1 MQLRSTVAIFAATML
16 VANAAPSWAT
26 GGGVECVIHDWA
38 VPPGTWTGS
47 GDVDPTPLLMT
58 ATTRWQFHLD
68 HCSLSAG
75 VCDFFGSGS
84 RTFQNGAERIEWY
97 PTNTQPTISAVG
109 NAVTYSFMMRDAFV
123 PIQGQPRFEDMDW
136 TLTAQ
141 LPAAPPDSPSAADL
155 AQATSISVAIDHWV
169 DNTFFIIH
177 WGGTAT
183 DTQFVSC
190 TPVLA
195 GLAVDDVAQAEGSGG
210 GTTPF
215 VFTVSRSHNADAVS
229 VTAATMDGSAEAGT
243 DYTSV
248 GPVVLDFPAG
258 GTLSQTVTVDV
269 AADDAVELNENFT
282 LELSNAVNASIADG
296 TGDGTIQNDDTPAEL
311 TIDDVPQTEGSGGG
325 TTIQA
330 FTVSRSHNLE
340 TVSVQAQSVD
350 GTATA
355 GSDYTG
361 VGPTTLNFPA
371 GGVLAQEVAISVAA
385 DDLVELDEG
394 YTVELS
400 GAVNAT
406 IVDGVGDGTIVN
418 DDAATISI
426 DSASQPE
433 GSGGGT
439 VPFVFTVTLDAAV
452 DTGVAV
458 DFDSADGTAE
468 DESGDGDYAA
478 AQGTVQF
485 AAGAGGSEG
494 VTIDVAADD
503 RPERDE
509 DFFVDLSNVA
519 ADGRDVTLAV
529 DQGTATLLDDDDAC
543 PGLTVYRQPWDSP
556 PDVRG
561 HLATSGPEATFEN
574 VVDGGGTTVP
584 LPPGQVSGLRAWGI
598 GRDGGLPCP
607 LDPAVPFD
615 LIFAADAA
623 GAPGAVLAQRA
634 GVTPAITSVAPDV
647 FQIDL
652 FFAPFDAG
660 GVSWLSI
667 QRAESAGC
675 AFEWL
680 AEDLVGTYDDLVFT
694 PPGPAPD
701 DAYFCLGD
709 PLIFADG
716 FESGDT
722 SAWSATVP

>member
-1 MQLRSTVAIFAATML
+1 M
-16 VANAAPSWAT
+16 
-26 GGGVECVIHDWA
+26 
-38 VPPGTWTGS
+38 
-47 GDVDPTPLLMT
+47 
-58 ATTRWQFHLD
+58 
-68 HCSLSAG
+68 
-75 VCDFFGSGS
+75 
-84 RTFQNGAERIEWY
+84 
-97 PTNTQPTISAVG
+97 
-109 NAVTYSFMMRDAFV
+109 
-123 PIQGQPRFEDMDW
+123 
-136 TLTAQ
+136 
-141 LPAAPPDSPSAADL
+141 
-155 AQATSISVAIDHWV
+155 AIDHWV
-169 DNTFFIIH
+169 DTTFFIIH

-248 GPVVLDFPAG
+248 PPVVLDFAAG
-258 GTLSQTVTVDV
+258 GGLSQTVTVDV
-269 AADDAVELNENFT
+269 AADDAVELDENFT

-296 TGDGTIQNDDTPAEL
+296 TGDGTIQNDDAPAEL

-330 FTVSRSHNLE
+330 FTVIRSHNLE

-371 GGVLAQEVAISVAA
+371 GGVFGQEVAISVAA

-406 IVDGVGDGTIVN
+406 ILDGIGDGTIVN

-478 AQGTVQF
+478 ALGTVQF
-485 AAGAGGSEG
+485 AAGAGGSAS

-509 DFFVDLSNVA
+509 DFFVDLSNMA

-529 DQGTATLLDDDDAC
+529 DRGTATLDDDDDAC
-543 PGLTVYRQPWDSP
+543 PGSTVYRQPWDSP
-556 PDVRG
+556 PDLRG
-561 HLATSGPEATFEN
+561 HLATSGPDATFEN
-574 VVDGGGTTVP
+574 VVDGGGATVP

-634 GVTPAITSVAPDV
+634 AVTPAITPVAPDV

-660 GVSWLSI
+660 RSEL
-667 QRAESAGC
+667 AFDPAGGERGLRLRM
-675 AFEWL
+675 ARRTPGRHL
-680 AEDLVGTYDDLVFT
+680 RRPRLHPTRTGTRRRLLLPRRSPDLRRRIRVRRHLGLVGHRAVGAPGSIAPPRCSESNREAGSGRTLATRLDRGRERDD
-694 PPGPAPD
+694 G
-701 DAYFCLGD
+701 G
-709 PLIFADG
+709 ADG
-716 FESGDT
+716 IRTRDLRRDRPAF
-722 SAWSATVP
+722 